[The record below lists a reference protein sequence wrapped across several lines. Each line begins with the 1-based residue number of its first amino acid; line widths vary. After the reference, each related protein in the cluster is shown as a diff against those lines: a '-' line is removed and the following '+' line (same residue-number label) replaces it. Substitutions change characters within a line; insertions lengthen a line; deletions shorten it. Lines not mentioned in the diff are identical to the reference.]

1 MVLNNKKIST
11 IISVILYVIFFGG
24 IAIFATLPFSL
35 KWFLE
40 FKNMFEINYFV
51 KILSLLYTS
60 GTLALVIVFKMIY
73 LFKNIN
79 NKELFI
85 IQNAKILATI
95 GWCSLII
102 ACLYLVFFP
111 MIKSVFMVIIFM
123 TFTIFGFMSIV
134 LSEFVSKAINYKEEN
149 DLMI

>member
-1 MVLNNKKIST
+1 MVLDNKKISVM
-11 IISVILYVIFFGG
+11 ISIILYIIFLGGVIV
-24 IAIFATLPFSL
+24 FATLPFSL

-40 FKNMFEINYFV
+40 FKNIFEINYFV

-60 GTLALVIVFKMIY
+60 GTLALVIVFKTIT

-79 NKELFI
+79 NKEPFI
-85 IQNAKILATI
+85 PQNAKILLTI
-95 GWCSLII
+95 GWCSLAI
-102 ACLYLVFFP
+102 ALLYLIFFP
-111 MIKSVFMVIIFM
+111 MIKSVFMTIIFM

-134 LSEFVSKAINYKEEN
+134 FSELVHKAIKYKEEN